1 MMLLLYLD
9 VDECDQDIAV
19 CGVGKCVNTIG
30 DYNCICPDGFMLMQ
44 DKNCMGKTIV
54 AACTSTYMYM
64 YIHVCHWLNHCELND
79 SFGVAT
85 MATTCA

>member
-1 MMLLLYLD
+1 MMTMLLLYLD

-44 DKNCMGKTIV
+44 DKNCMGKTI
-54 AACTSTYMYM
+54 AATWTCTVHVRTYMYM
-64 YIHVCHWLNHCELND
+64 IVHTY
-79 SFGVAT
+79 
-85 MATTCA
+85 TCTSPAKSLRVE